1 MLKNDHSYELAQN
14 SLRLRSP
21 EERRRIDDLIF
32 LFKFINKKK
41 WTVLIHTISNIKYND
56 LI

>member
-32 LFKFINKKK
+32 LFKFINKKNE
-41 WTVLIHTISNIKYND
+41 LF
-56 LI
+56 

>member
-1 MLKNDHSYELAQN
+1 MLKNDRSYELAQN

-41 WTVLIHTISNIKYND
+41 NELF
-56 LI
+56 